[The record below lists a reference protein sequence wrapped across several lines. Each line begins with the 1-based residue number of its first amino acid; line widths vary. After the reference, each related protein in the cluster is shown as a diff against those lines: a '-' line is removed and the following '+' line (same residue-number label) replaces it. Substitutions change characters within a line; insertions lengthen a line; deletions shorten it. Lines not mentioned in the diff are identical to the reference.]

1 MTPRNE
7 TERYFIGLV
16 TCVIGAKDTPDFV
29 REAKEKYGEEW
40 WSEWRGFSVYKIK
53 MNIKDIYRASGNEPF
68 R

>member
-1 MTPRNE
+1 MTRRNV

-16 TCVIGAKDTPDFV
+16 TCVIGEKGAPDFI

-40 WSEWRGFSVYKIK
+40 WSEWVGLSVHKIK
-53 MNIKDIYRASGNEPF
+53 TNIKDIYRTSGNEPF